1 MAEVENATGARR
13 PGISYHPIRFA
24 KVHGITHDQARRLIK
39 KLGKN
44 EVKLIAAVAKL
55 RKQVEL

>member
-1 MAEVENATGARR
+1 MAEVEDATGTHR
-13 PGISYHPIRFA
+13 PSISYQPTRFA
-24 KVHGITHDQARRLIK
+24 KVHGITQDQARRLIK

-55 RKQVEL
+55 RKPLGL